1 MAVYLENDDG
11 TIEVLV
17 EDYSAGEYARLQS
30 AGAVSLPTLSTDVL
44 ALKSDVTK
52 IQNTVDGIIADLNDV
67 MILPSQSQAGV

>member
-30 AGAVSLPTLSTDVL
+30 VGAVSLPTLSTDVL

-67 MILPSQSQAGV
+67 MILPSQPQTGV